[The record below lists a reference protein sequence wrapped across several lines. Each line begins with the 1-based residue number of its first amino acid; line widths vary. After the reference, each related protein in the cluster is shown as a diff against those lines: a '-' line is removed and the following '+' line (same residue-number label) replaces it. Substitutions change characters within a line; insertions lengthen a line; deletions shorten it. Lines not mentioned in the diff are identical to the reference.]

1 MQDKARDASPP
12 LLVALRGHVVV
23 GVLGQNVEAPRKAAL
38 RFEIPSLEGISQ
50 RRKFEQFEGVG
61 GHAVEPRRT
70 ARMVSAAP
78 GPLPSSSHALGT
90 TDLDHLGDGA
100 KVDPKI
106 QA

>member
-1 MQDKARDASPP
+1 MRVSTCWSERRSS
-12 LLVALRGHVVV
+12 L
-23 GVLGQNVEAPRKAAL
+23 KAAL

-50 RRKFEQFEGVG
+50 RRKFKQFEGVG

-90 TDLDHLGDGA
+90 TDLDHLSDGA